1 MSILLY
7 NLHDVHYVHGDD
19 RIVVILSRFY
29 GHNLGVRVAIT
40 LPADVRGK
48 PRHDEYGHDGGD
60 CEVSRIKRGNYALQE
75 LARAIVCKGVVI
87 PFCITAKGRLK
98 NNP

>member
-29 GHNLGVRVAIT
+29 GHNLGVRVANT

-75 LARAIVCKGVVI
+75 LARAIVSKGCGY
-87 PFCITAKGRLK
+87 PFLYGS
-98 NNP
+98 NN